1 MGQMYIV
8 AEGPEGMYLIDQ
20 HAAHER
26 VLFER
31 LLADRAAASVP
42 SQNLLEPA
50 IVELAPAQAAVLNEA
65 LDALTGVGFVVE
77 PFGGT
82 TFLLR
87 AVPAILAQ
95 ADPVRSLLDVVSGLA
110 EGEDLVG
117 EATEARVALMVCK
130 QGAVKAGQV
139 LSLAEM
145 QQLVRQLEAT
155 QSPRTCPHGRPT
167 MLHLSAAQLAREFGR
182 KP

>member
-1 MGQMYIV
+1 
-8 AEGPEGMYLIDQ
+8 
-20 HAAHER
+20 
-26 VLFER
+26 R

-42 SQNLLEPA
+42 SQALLEPTV
-50 IVELAPAQAAVLNEA
+50 VELAPTQAAILSDA
-65 LDALTGVGFVVE
+65 MAALTSVGFVVE
-77 PFGGT
+77 PFGDT

-87 AVPAILAQ
+87 AVPALLAQ
-95 ADPVRSLLDVVSGLA
+95 IDPIRSLQDVVTGLA
-110 EGEDLVG
+110 EGNDLVG

-130 QGAVKAGQV
+130 QGAVKAGQT

-167 MLHLSAAQLAREFGR
+167 MLHLSAVQLEREFGR
-182 KP
+182 R